1 MTDIIKG
8 ISGENRFLVM
18 TEQDARQI
26 MSSAPN
32 LNFYRCQQMGEFDAV
47 LDSISAQPKIELCHK
62 LQIGL
67 STYDSFLI
75 EQFKADILHMYFTG
89 TSHYTASS
97 NKLAESSDSTFYLV
111 PAIYG
116 LEYSGVNFFNLTSNP
131 EASKQYIDRFDLD
144 EMKVEQLVYNFYA
157 NAGSMYKN
165 GAPMFPLPKHY
176 ENHLV
181 KMLVDGDAIIIEKSK
196 SLFTPFVEMF
206 SSAKAVGT
214 IQSNKIDDTC
224 QPFGL
229 FVIRCEHYPNGRKFQ
244 LDVLNT
250 DVNFNDNKHVLQV
263 IAQTGKP
270 EKIAIEYEKAGC
282 TNGDDECYSL
292 IIDSSDKKYNNKKI
306 KLSSKGPYDLSV
318 EPNVSTYPEDSE
330 GNPIM
335 KLGNFMKD
343 FLIPT
348 NSITNPNIYTVTT
361 HGCKDITSN
370 TAAVH
375 CYPAM
380 AWEGEIIAGRTA
392 EIEKNFSFKYD
403 KDNQL
408 ETAALPPAD
417 KTSFTYGGE
426 ISVNINN
433 RKFTPVKYSRSIE
446 GDSNNFILK
455 KIEDTV
461 SGLLDSIDL
470 IDTIGKKIGVTPVK
484 FTIKPPSIAIGGG
497 MKAVEHPTSGVIDY
511 EGSIYLKAK
520 PLLSIEFEIDFFN
533 ILIIMAGGATAAV
546 GGPAAA
552 KFIIEMREKF
562 KTGVGSSKS
571 AFEAKGDFH
580 AKLTIIGDV
589 GGSLIWTSNPGEK
602 IVIEQG
608 QEEGALDDSGK
619 RSTYTKGELVGKV
632 GITLKAGAYAEGRLL
647 KISVKAG
654 ISIGASGAKATTD
667 PIGLF
672 VTLAAS
678 SEENKPTLSGN
689 VEFSGFQ
696 IYYIKFAEMSRKEGV
711 NADDANSGKKKAG
724 GGFAKKTS
732 VDPKLEDAKTL
743 YTVIK
748 DRKLW
753 EFGEGETSAPQTLTQ
768 V

>member
-1 MTDIIKG
+1 MWWK
-8 ISGENRFLVM
+8 
-18 TEQDARQI
+18 
-26 MSSAPN
+26 
-32 LNFYRCQQMGEFDAV
+32 
-47 LDSISAQPKIELCHK
+47 
-62 LQIGL
+62 
-67 STYDSFLI
+67 
-75 EQFKADILHMYFTG
+75 
-89 TSHYTASS
+89 
-97 NKLAESSDSTFYLV
+97 
-111 PAIYG
+111 
-116 LEYSGVNFFNLTSNP
+116 
-131 EASKQYIDRFDLD
+131 
-144 EMKVEQLVYNFYA
+144 
-157 NAGSMYKN
+157 
-165 GAPMFPLPKHY
+165 
-176 ENHLV
+176 
-181 KMLVDGDAIIIEKSK
+181 
-196 SLFTPFVEMF
+196 
-206 SSAKAVGT
+206 
-214 IQSNKIDDTC
+214 
-224 QPFGL
+224 
-229 FVIRCEHYPNGRKFQ
+229 
-244 LDVLNT
+244 
-250 DVNFNDNKHVLQV
+250 
-263 IAQTGKP
+263 
-270 EKIAIEYEKAGC
+270 
-282 TNGDDECYSL
+282 
-292 IIDSSDKKYNNKKI
+292 
-306 KLSSKGPYDLSV
+306 
-318 EPNVSTYPEDSE
+318 
-330 GNPIM
+330 
-335 KLGNFMKD
+335 
-343 FLIPT
+343 
-348 NSITNPNIYTVTT
+348 
-361 HGCKDITSN
+361 
-370 TAAVH
+370 
-375 CYPAM
+375 
-380 AWEGEIIAGRTA
+380 GEISAGRTA
-392 EIEKNFSFKYD
+392 EKGEKYTFEYD
-403 KDNQL
+403 ENNQL
-408 ETAALPPAD
+408 KTAALPETN

-426 ISVNINN
+426 ITVNVNN
-433 RKFTPVKYSRSIE
+433 RQFTPVKYSRSIE

-461 SGLLDSIDL
+461 SGLIDSIGL

-484 FTIKPPSIAIGGG
+484 FTIKPPNIAIGGG
-497 MKAVEHPTSGVIDY
+497 MEAVEHPTTGLIDY
-511 EGSIYLKAK
+511 KGSIYLKAK

-533 ILIIMAGGATAAV
+533 ILIIMAGGATTAV

-580 AKLTIIGDV
+580 AKLKIIGDV

-608 QEEGALDDSGK
+608 QEEGNEKDIIESDDPKENGK

-632 GITLKAGAYAEGRLL
+632 GITLEAGAYAEGRLL

-711 NADDANSGKKKAG
+711 NANDANSGWQNAG